1 MRGGGET
8 GGERAS
14 VLGEGSLCQ
23 EGREDGLHPESSVQ
37 HQCGL
42 EGRLAACC
50 LHRINDPEAFRPATR
65 SV

>member
-23 EGREDGLHPESSVQ
+23 EGREDGLHPESLVYSIHAV
-37 HQCGL
+37 L
-42 EGRLAACC
+42 KA
-50 LHRINDPEAFRPATR
+50 D
-65 SV
+65 